1 MKIIFGTDE
10 FYKMLNKIPEEK
22 RKEFFNNSELN
33 DLEYKYACDHDERS
47 FFQMYASMLI
57 EENNIIYSFSYCAN
71 DYNLTIV
78 KISFF
83 IIQLIL
89 YLTISCLFFA
99 DNTIDNIFE
108 KKNKFDIA
116 YMIKP
121 IVFTFLINLVI
132 NILLKVLIKSN
143 NNVVDIKYE
152 KQTFEEGLKAIRL
165 KFLFYYV
172 IGFIIM
178 IFGWILISSFS
189 AIFTNSQ
196 IKLIKCGGYT
206 LTANFVLQIIYCL
219 IISSLRICSLNS
231 ERKQK
236 KCLYVFSKVLTY
248 L

>member
-1 MKIIFGTDE
+1 
-10 FYKMLNKIPEEK
+10 
-22 RKEFFNNSELN
+22 
-33 DLEYKYACDHDERS
+33 
-47 FFQMYASMLI
+47 
-57 EENNIIYSFSYCAN
+57 
-71 DYNLTIV
+71 
-78 KISFF
+78 
-83 IIQLIL
+83 
-89 YLTISCLFFA
+89 
-99 DNTIDNIFE
+99 
-108 KKNKFDIA
+108 
-116 YMIKP
+116 MIKP

-143 NNVVDIKYE
+143 NNVIDIKYE

-231 ERKQK
+231 ERKLK

>member
-1 MKIIFGTDE
+1 M
-10 FYKMLNKIPEEK
+10 
-22 RKEFFNNSELN
+22 
-33 DLEYKYACDHDERS
+33 
-47 FFQMYASMLI
+47 
-57 EENNIIYSFSYCAN
+57 
-71 DYNLTIV
+71 
-78 KISFF
+78 
-83 IIQLIL
+83 
-89 YLTISCLFFA
+89 
-99 DNTIDNIFE
+99 
-108 KKNKFDIA
+108 
-116 YMIKP
+116 
-121 IVFTFLINLVI
+121 VI
-132 NILLKVLIKSN
+132 NILLKALIKSN

>member
-1 MKIIFGTDE
+1 
-10 FYKMLNKIPEEK
+10 
-22 RKEFFNNSELN
+22 
-33 DLEYKYACDHDERS
+33 
-47 FFQMYASMLI
+47 
-57 EENNIIYSFSYCAN
+57 
-71 DYNLTIV
+71 
-78 KISFF
+78 
-83 IIQLIL
+83 
-89 YLTISCLFFA
+89 
-99 DNTIDNIFE
+99 
-108 KKNKFDIA
+108 
-116 YMIKP
+116 MIKP

-206 LTANFVLQIIYCL
+206 LTVNFVLQIIYCL